1 MTCKAKWTGYTLIE
15 MLVALSLMVIVLL
28 GGTLLFTQNLR
39 TGGLTEVDLRVNSSA
54 RAIFDELERTLRF
67 GEIIRVGESRRD
79 DCLSAASSGVSG
91 SSLVVETLSGVETE
105 YSLSNQKVASVSG
118 DNPEPFYL
126 GGDDVAVNSLD
137 IKWFCQSGISDKINL
152 EISISSTVLGTGVT
166 ITKTVSRD
174 ILLLNGS
181 IN

>member
-1 MTCKAKWTGYTLIE
+1 MNYKEFFGYTLIE

-39 TGGLTEVDLRVNSSA
+39 TGGMTEVDLRVNGSA
-54 RAIFDELERTLRF
+54 RAVLDELERTLRF
-67 GEIIRVGESRRD
+67 GEVIRVGQLSRD
-79 DCLSAASSGVSG
+79 DCLDAGDTGVAADSVEVETISGVS
-91 SSLVVETLSGVETE
+91 TI
-105 YSLSNQKVASVSG
+105 YSLLNQKIASTSA
-118 DNPEPFYL
+118 DNADPFYL
-126 GGDDVAVNSLD
+126 GSDDIVVNSLN
-137 IKWFCQSGISDKINL
+137 IGWFCRSGISDKINL

-166 ITKTVSRD
+166 ITKSVSRD

>member
-1 MTCKAKWTGYTLIE
+1 MIYKTRILGYTLIE

-39 TGGLTEVDLRVNSSA
+39 TGGLTEVDLRVNSSG
-54 RAIFDELERTLRF
+54 RAILDELERILRF
-67 GEIIRVGESRRD
+67 GEVVSVGDARRD
-79 DCLSAASSGVSG
+79 NCLEALGDGVEG
-91 SSLVVETLSGVETE
+91 SNIVVETLGGVETE
-105 YSLSNQKVASVSG
+105 YSLSNQKVSSVSG
-118 DNPEPFYL
+118 DNVDPFYL
-126 GGDDVAVNSLD
+126 GGDDISVNSLTA
-137 IKWFCQSGISDKINL
+137 KWFCQSGISDKINL

-166 ITKTVSRD
+166 ITKTISRD

>member
-1 MTCKAKWTGYTLIE
+1 MICKIKSCGYTLIE

-39 TGGLTEVDLRVNSSA
+39 TGGLAEVDLRVNSLA
-54 RAIFDELERTLRF
+54 RAVFDELERALRF
-67 GEIIRVGESRRD
+67 GKVVRVGESTRD
-79 DCLSAASSGVSG
+79 SCLEAANNGVGG
-91 SSLVVETLSGVETE
+91 SLVVVETLGGVETE
-105 YSLSNQKVASVSG
+105 YYLNNQKIASVSG
-118 DNPEPFYL
+118 DNNDPFYL
-126 GGDDVAVNSLD
+126 GSDEISVNSFD
-137 IKWFCQSGISDKINL
+137 IKWYCQSGISDKINL
-152 EISISSTVLGTGVT
+152 EMNISSTVLGTGVT

>member
-1 MTCKAKWTGYTLIE
+1 MNYKNIYGYTLIE

-39 TGGLTEVDLRVNSSA
+39 TGGMTEVDLRVNGSA
-54 RAIFDELERTLRF
+54 RAILDELERTLRF
-67 GEIIRVGESRRD
+67 GEVRRVGQLTRD
-79 DCLSAASSGVSG
+79 DCLNALDTGVTADSVEVETISGVST
-91 SSLVVETLSGVETE
+91 V
-105 YSLSNQKVASVSG
+105 YSLLNQKIASTSA
-118 DNPEPFYL
+118 DNVDPFYL
-126 GGDDVAVNSLD
+126 GGSDIVVNSLN
-137 IKWFCQSGISDKINL
+137 IGWFCRSGISDKINL

>member
-1 MTCKAKWTGYTLIE
+1 MNCKRIDGYTLIE

-54 RAIFDELERTLRF
+54 RAILDELERTLRF
-67 GEIIRVGESRRD
+67 GEVKRVGQQSRD
-79 DCLSAASSGVSG
+79 DCLSAADTGVSSDSVEVETISGVP
-91 SSLVVETLSGVETE
+91 TT
-105 YSLSNQKVASVSG
+105 YSLLNQKIASVSAATG
-118 DNPEPFYL
+118 DPFYL
-126 GGDDVAVNSLD
+126 GGDDIVVNSLN
-137 IKWFCQSGISDKINL
+137 IGWFCRSGISDKINL